1 MRIFEIT
8 QQIRGFSPV
17 EIYIDNKKVWS
28 NDIDL
33 TNLSDEEGYEL
44 VRKNKRKYHEVL
56 SRHDLVKNISFEIKH
71 EHHSIVKIIT
81 EKEE

>member
-28 NDIDL
+28 DDIDL

-56 SRHDLVKNISFEIKH
+56 SRHDLIKSISFEIVH
-71 EHHSIVKIIT
+71 QHHSIVRIET
-81 EKEE
+81 GKED

>member
-28 NDIDL
+28 DDIDL
-33 TNLSDEEGYEL
+33 TNLSNEEGYEL
-44 VRKNKRKYHEVL
+44 VRKNKRKYYEVL
-56 SRHDLVKNISFEIKH
+56 SRHDLVKNINFEIKY

-81 EKEE
+81 EREE

>member
-28 NDIDL
+28 DDIDL

-44 VRKNKRKYHEVL
+44 VRKNKSPEL
-56 SRHDLVKNISFEIKH
+56 EN
-71 EHHSIVKIIT
+71 
-81 EKEE
+81 